1 MAYKKGESG
10 NPTGRKLGTLNRS
23 TKEVKSAI
31 EILISK
37 NTLNIQRWIKQTAK
51 EDPAKAVE
59 LIIELSKLVIPR
71 MQVLT
76 VDSIYEKIPDEQLNY
91 LLDELINKQE
101 NGLTQVAE
109 TTKSLTTG
117 QN

>member
-76 VDSIYEKIPDEQLNY
+76 VDSIYEKIPDEQ
-91 LLDELINKQE
+91 
-101 NGLTQVAE
+101 
-109 TTKSLTTG
+109 
-117 QN
+117 